1 MMYKCIIIFI
11 CLLAASPVQSA
22 VSLSNSAVEDES
34 NSNSFAQTNKSL
46 DSKLPLNQ
54 VQSGSDSLNN
64 LMQVSFGLF
73 VIILLITAAA
83 WFTRRF
89 GNFQIAAKGNLR
101 VIGGLP
107 LGSRERVVLI
117 QVGSEQ
123 IVLGVAPGRVEKIHV
138 LESPVPIEESGSL
151 AKSNFA
157 IRLSEVIKGYK
168 GK

>member
-1 MMYKCIIIFI
+1 MVKHIIYLIFV
-11 CLLAASPVQSA
+11 LAANPVQSA
-22 VSLSNSAVEDES
+22 ISPSNNTVADES
-34 NSNSFAQTNKSL
+34 NSKSINHEKNPL
-46 DSKLPLNQ
+46 KSKLPLNQ
-54 VQSGSDSLNN
+54 AQSGSDSLSN
-64 LMQVSFGLF
+64 LMKVSFGLF

-107 LGSRERVVLI
+107 LGARERVVLI

-138 LESPVPIEESGSL
+138 LESPVPIEESSSL

>member
-1 MMYKCIIIFI
+1 MYKRIVILICI
-11 CLLAASPVQSA
+11 LATSPVQSA
-22 VSLSNSAVEDES
+22 ISTSDNIVESDGNSKSAIQS
-34 NSNSFAQTNKSL
+34 NKSL
-46 DSKLPLNQ
+46 DSKLPLKQ
-54 VQSGSDSLNN
+54 VQSGSDSLSN

-101 VIGGLP
+101 IIGGLP

-117 QVGSEQ
+117 QVGTEQ
-123 IVLGVAPGRVEKIHV
+123 IVLGVAPGRVDKIHV
-138 LESPVPIEESGSL
+138 LENPVPIEESSPL
-151 AKSNFA
+151 AKSHFA
-157 IRLSEVIKGYK
+157 MRLSEVIKGYR